1 MLPNKHLPHQH
12 NIMGIGFMLLHVIAL
27 SVLYATAKSLTSELN
42 SNLVVFLYKFSILII
57 VLPWCLS
64 TGFKGLKT
72 SKIHIHAVRAIFST
86 LGSLCMFYSLKF
98 IPLADV
104 TAITK
109 MEQIVLLIIGILYFK
124 ESITKTKVGV
134 ILLSFFGAMMI
145 IRPDLFSLGAP
156 IEFKGFNSYYIF
168 VFLALFFWS
177 INSTIVKV
185 LGKTEKTKVQLF
197 YVLLFSSILA
207 FPVSFMQW
215 HTHASYMG
223 IDFRYPTH
231 MLEWDSF
238 GLRLDH
244 IKYILLL
251 AACYFGH
258 VVGNFKAFKHAELS
272 VVVPLDYSRLV
283 FGGLF
288 GVFLFNEV
296 PSDAAIVGYCL
307 IIAGGLT
314 LVKYEHRKAAR
325 RKKLSDELEAQHDQQ

>member
-1 MLPNKHLPHQH
+1 MKPNKHLPHQH
-12 NIMGIGFMLLHVIAL
+12 NLMGIGFMLLHVIAL
-27 SVLYATAKSLTSELN
+27 SVLYATAKSLTNELN
-42 SNLVVFLYKFSILII
+42 SNFVVFLYKFTILIM

-64 TGFKGLKT
+64 TGFDGLRT

-86 LGSLCMFYSLKF
+86 LGSLCMFYSLKYL
-98 IPLADV
+98 PLGDV

-109 MEQIVLLIIGILYFK
+109 MEQVVLLMIGIIYFK
-124 ESITKTKVGV
+124 ESITKTKIIV
-134 ILLSFFGAMMI
+134 ILMSFLGAIMI
-145 IRPDLFSLGAP
+145 IRPDLFTSNSA
-156 IEFKGFNSYYIF
+156 EFKGFNSYYLF

-177 INSTIVKV
+177 INSTIIKV

-197 YVLLFSSILA
+197 YVLLFSSIIS
-207 FPVSFMQW
+207 FPVSFMHW
-215 HTHASYMG
+215 ETYVSYML

-238 GLRLDH
+238 GLKSDH
-244 IKYILLL
+244 IKYIVLL

-283 FGGLF
+283 IGGLF
-288 GVFLFNEV
+288 GLYIFGEL
-296 PSDAAIVGYCL
+296 PPQIAIGGYCL

-325 RKKLSDELEAQHDQQ
+325 RKREKEELEAELDQQ